1 MAIRQRNRRKGTM
14 NVQQETAPLIAS
26 NPKRSAEYPSKD
38 SKCGFA
44 KVCLIFILALLL
56 CASVG
61 VGLIITY
68 TWFEHHVNH
77 VCHDQCRFQ
86 LVESIPENL
95 TYAANETI
103 HMPTDEALMKL
114 ILSANETIEIA
125 AYYWTLRTNDL
136 PDHDNSSRVGQLLF
150 NTLMKIGKEKKVKIR
165 IVQNIP
171 DYSHPQ
177 HDSEYLKKY
186 AHAEVRNLNV
196 ARLVSAGILHTK
208 MWLIDRKS
216 YYVGSANCDWRS
228 LTQVKEMGVLVEN
241 CSCLATD
248 IGKIFDAY
256 WYLAQ
261 DDVTIPGT
269 WPKSYNTVINDGT
282 PEVVSYNGG
291 NDTKALVYM
300 SSSPPQFCPAGR
312 TGDIDAIL
320 AVIRAAKRFVY
331 VAVMDYLPMIA
342 YSEPRKFW
350 PIIDDA
356 LRYAAI
362 NRNVTVRM
370 LGSKWPHTDED
381 MPTFLRS
388 LLTVSDVCC
397 PDIKLE
403 VKMFEVPAFT
413 PAQAEIPF
421 ARVNHNKY
429 MVTDQHAYIGTS
441 NWYGDYF
448 KYTAGIGFVLAPSN
462 TSSNDYIR
470 QQLEDVFLR
479 DWNSQYSQPLEGVAP
494 KNCSDPRC

>member
-1 MAIRQRNRRKGTM
+1 MGPRNLRQGTM
-14 NVQQETAPLIAS
+14 SVQQETAPLIAS
-26 NPKRSAEYPSKD
+26 KPGRNTTYPGKD
-38 SKCGFA
+38 SKCRPA
-44 KVCLIFILALLL
+44 KICLIFILALLL
-56 CASVG
+56 LASIVA
-61 VGLIITY
+61 GLIITY
-68 TWFEHHVNH
+68 AWFEHDVNH
-77 VCHDQCRFQ
+77 VCHDQCRIQ

-95 TYAANETI
+95 TFPANETV
-103 HMPTDEALMKL
+103 HLPTAEALMEL

-125 AYYWTLRTNDL
+125 SYYWTLRTNDV

-150 NTLMKIGKEKKVKIR
+150 NTLMKIGKEQKVKIK
-165 IVQNIP
+165 IVQNIA
-171 DYSHPQ
+171 DKSQPQ
-177 HDSEYLKKY
+177 HDSEYLKEY

-196 ARLVSAGILHTK
+196 TRLVGAGILHTK

-216 YYVGSANCDWRS
+216 YYVGSANTDWRS
-228 LTQVKEMGVLVEN
+228 LTQVKEMGVLVQN

-261 DDVTIPGT
+261 DQVTIPGT
-269 WPKSYNTVINDGT
+269 WPASYNTDINGQT

-291 NDTKALVYM
+291 NDTQALVYM
-300 SSSPPQFCPAGR
+300 SSSPPQFCPEGR
-312 TGDIDAIL
+312 TVDIEAII
-320 AVIRAAKRFVY
+320 AVIRAARRFVY

-342 YSEPRKFW
+342 YSTPRKFW
-350 PIIDDA
+350 PIIDDE

-362 NRNVTVRM
+362 NRGVTVRM
-370 LGSKWPHTDED
+370 LGSKWAHTDED

-397 PDIKLE
+397 PHIKLE
-403 VKMFEVPAFT
+403 VKMFEVPAT
-413 PAQAEIPF
+413 PAQAKIPY
-421 ARVNHNKY
+421 ARVNHNKF

-448 KYTAGIGFVLAPSN
+448 KYTAGIGFVLTPSN
-462 TSSNDYIR
+462 SSSRDMGDIR

-479 DWNSQYSQPLEGVAP
+479 DWNSQYSKPLEGVAP